1 MVRIASGV
9 VSEKRFSGSDRTPN
23 RLQSFW
29 TTFNV
34 TLDTNPN
41 KPLPDLFDPPT
52 PMGPVQDF
60 YVYDMIKNGVPADTL
75 AEQMGLDPSEVDKIV
90 QRQMAV
96 EAELNLI
103 RDDLYQGAIS
113 QINVIV

>member
-34 TLDTNPN
+34 MTDNNPN
-41 KPLPDLFDPPT
+41 KPLPDLFEQST
-52 PMGPVQDF
+52 PDGPVQDF
-60 YVYDMIKNGVPADTL
+60 YVYDMIKHGVPADTL
-75 AEQMGLDPSEVDKIV
+75 ADQLGLKMQEVDAIIK
-90 QRQMAV
+90 RQMAV

-103 RDDLYQGAIS
+103 KDELYQGAIS
-113 QINVIV
+113 QINIIV